1 MRQKKRMRCVTEDE
15 IDSDK
20 YTHYVEKLKNEYDKD
35 EPRLKKV
42 RSLMKKTFSGRQ
54 QWIQRDCPGVEEVL
68 CTFPALQVE
77 KIVSSV
83 G

>member
-54 QWIQRDCPGVEEVL
+54 QSKYHAAANL
-68 CTFPALQVE
+68 CMRFIYVRQVQ
-77 KIVSSV
+77 VT
-83 G
+83 